1 MNKINIYL
9 VDDHSLFREGLRFL
23 LSKIEMVNNVYEA
36 ENGAVFLDGLA
47 GKSVDLVLMDI
58 EMPVIGGVEATI
70 KALEADPSLKIIA
83 LSMYS
88 EESYYY
94 SMLEAGA
101 VGFLLKNSSF
111 KEVKTAISDVM
122 AGRTY
127 FSAEIIQALKNH
139 ISCKNPE
146 TGNSLITPREMDV
159 LCGICKGWSNEE
171 IAERLFI
178 SRRTV
183 EKHRENLLQ
192 KTNSKNTASLIIFAF
207 KNQIISF

>member
-1 MNKINIYL
+1 M
-9 VDDHSLFREGLRFL
+9 F
-23 LSKIEMVNNVYEA
+23 
-36 ENGAVFLDGLA
+36 
-47 GKSVDLVLMDI
+47 
-58 EMPVIGGVEATI
+58 EATI

-122 AGRTY
+122 AADY

-139 ISCKNPE
+139 ISCKKPE
-146 TGNSLITPREMDV
+146 TGNSLLHPGKWIFCAAYDQ
-159 LCGICKGWSNEE
+159 GWSNEE
-171 IAERLFI
+171 
-178 SRRTV
+178 
-183 EKHRENLLQ
+183 
-192 KTNSKNTASLIIFAF
+192 
-207 KNQIISF
+207 